1 MGNGNDTIIDTK
13 GIDLNYR
20 CNNVKEPIVYIN
32 LIGPPLSLGFLLF
45 GIFRMICTKKNKT
58 FLTKLIL
65 IIFISESF
73 QSISKLLQ
81 LVKYAYTDERDEKEI
96 VNFDNPRG
104 IICQIQIVIAIASD
118 FCSLLSTLLITL
130 RCYDVIKNKKKFFS
144 AGNNGL
150 IFIILDITI
159 SIILSIIFLL
169 IDRRIVVNENNTSYK
184 YDVRDRCT
192 YWCWLE
198 HYSSL
203 SLFGVYVIILIAI
216 IIFAFKN
223 YCFLNNKYN
232 KLKGESEFNIEGND
246 ITSLGVQS
254 QFGETKDPENKKK
267 FNITKEEIKRI
278 QDLNLMKIKSLI
290 YPLITIVYW
299 TFNAVYR
306 IVDDSYMMK
315 YDYANDPIAASH
327 QEEEDMV
334 GNPNLHN
341 AVQSFLLIYILM
353 SAIRGILYGFAF
365 MAFEER
371 IFFNIYRKC
380 CGCCLKQ
387 KEFNPIDD
395 NDELNRKSTQMAE
408 NSLVEEDEEEVGS
421 SKKKMMNTE
430 METKEDE

>member
-1 MGNGNDTIIDTK
+1 
-13 GIDLNYR
+13 
-20 CNNVKEPIVYIN
+20 
-32 LIGPPLSLGFLLF
+32 
-45 GIFRMICTKKNKT
+45 
-58 FLTKLIL
+58 
-65 IIFISESF
+65 
-73 QSISKLLQ
+73 
-81 LVKYAYTDERDEKEI
+81 
-96 VNFDNPRG
+96 
-104 IICQIQIVIAIASD
+104 
-118 FCSLLSTLLITL
+118 
-130 RCYDVIKNKKKFFS
+130 
-144 AGNNGL
+144 
-150 IFIILDITI
+150 
-159 SIILSIIFLL
+159 
-169 IDRRIVVNENNTSYK
+169 
-184 YDVRDRCT
+184 
-192 YWCWLE
+192 
-198 HYSSL
+198 
-203 SLFGVYVIILIAI
+203 
-216 IIFAFKN
+216 
-223 YCFLNNKYN
+223 
-232 KLKGESEFNIEGND
+232 
-246 ITSLGVQS
+246 
-254 QFGETKDPENKKK
+254 
-267 FNITKEEIKRI
+267 
-278 QDLNLMKIKSLI
+278 MKIKSLI

-395 NDELNRKSTQMAE
+395 NDELNRKSTEMAE